1 MLNRFSEAYQYL
13 HEKKDLAFYDMF
25 LLLNL
30 KGFFLEK
37 KSNLVWWQL
46 FHQTDFN
53 RYDPTGF
60 SIILVAR
67 CNVYA

>member
-1 MLNRFSEAYQYL
+1 
-13 HEKKDLAFYDMF
+13 MF

-30 KGFFLEK
+30 KVFFLEK

-53 RYDPTGF
+53 RYDQD
-60 SIILVAR
+60 V
-67 CNVYA
+67 NVYHGNNDRSYLFGYKINIKHYMSLLSQSIYNV